1 MRLLVLNWRDIAD
14 PMAGGAE
21 QHLHHIL
28 AGAVRRGWQVDLCC
42 ADYPGGGARGRIDG
56 VEIHRRGHWTVAN
69 LAVPPLARAL
79 LRRNRYDLLVE
90 DINKIPFY
98 SPLWAGR
105 VPVVAVVPHLF
116 GTTVYRETNALAAT
130 YVYAAE
136 SLIPRA
142 YRRCEF
148 EVISPSTRD
157 DLVARGLD
165 PARVTTI
172 YCGLEHGRF
181 TLADPPARSD
191 TPLLVSWS
199 RLRRYKSLDV
209 AIRAFDLVQKELPE
223 ARLLIMGRGPDEAR
237 LRALAAKLGL
247 AAKVEFRG
255 FQPWDELVRTLHRC
269 HVFLNPSPKEGW
281 GLTVVEANQCGLPV
295 VATDAPGLRDSVR
308 DGETG
313 VLVPYGDARA
323 MADHALLLLRDADYF
338 ARMSAAARAWAGT
351 FSWERCVDES
361 LELFRRAAAAGP
373 RDRDRGAR

>member
-1 MRLLVLNWRDIAD
+1 MRILAVNWRDIGD
-14 PMAGGAE
+14 PMSGGAE
-21 QHLHHIL
+21 MHLHHIL

-42 ADYPGGGARGRIDG
+42 ADYPGGGPRGQIDG
-56 VEIHRRGHWTVAN
+56 VEVYRRGHWTVAN
-69 LAVPPLARAL
+69 LAVPPLVRRL
-79 LRRNRYDLLVE
+79 LKRHRYDLIVE

-98 SPLWAGR
+98 TPLYAGR

-116 GTTVYRETNALAAT
+116 GTTVYRETNPLAAT

-136 SLIPRA
+136 SLIPRV
-142 YRRCEF
+142 YRRCAF

-157 DLVARGLD
+157 DLISRGLD
-165 PARVTTI
+165 PAQVTTI
-172 YCGLEHGRF
+172 FCGLEHERF
-181 TLADPPARSD
+181 TLADPPPRSA

-209 AIRAFDLVQKELPE
+209 AIRAFDLVQTEMPD
-223 ARLLIMGRGPDEAR
+223 ARLLIMGRGPDEKR
-237 LRALAAKLGL
+237 LRALTAKLDLG
-247 AAKVEFRG
+247 AKVEFRG

-313 VLVPYGDARA
+313 VLVPYGDVEA
-323 MADHALLLLRDADYF
+323 MAAHALLLLRDAAYLECMADN
-338 ARMSAAARAWAGT
+338 ARAWAGT
-351 FSWERCVDES
+351 FDWERCVDES
-361 LELFRRAAAAGP
+361 LALFRQVAAAGP
-373 RDRDRGAR
+373 PRPRGATP